1 MTSRKASFH
10 WFWPLAAAVGLMLAV
25 PHSAAQPR
33 VVEIRD
39 QARLLRIQGKN
50 QADRLGISIEVAD
63 FTGDGVADLAVA
75 SDKARAA
82 TGTKRVGRVDLFD
95 GNLLTSTLGTID
107 LNETLPS
114 SRLTLYGDF
123 NNGLFGERIVAG
135 DFDGNGTADLAI
147 AAPKQNIAGRQ
158 RVGRIFLYFGE
169 TLRSVTGTLLSTNAD
184 VKIDGA
190 RPEQTG
196 QFLTVGDFNGDG
208 ASDLIV
214 GAPGATVGS
223 KKEAGKVYVV
233 EGRPRNVWPPPT
245 SSLNLNLAN
254 INSVSAALIQTR
266 VVTGERENDRL
277 GESVGVGDI
286 NGDGFDD
293 LFIGEDHRD
302 RITGG
307 NSTELDVGAVHLLY
321 GQNVLPGTDYSQIDL
336 KLRPADVRFE
346 GRAQFDLFG
355 DSIMLVDWDG
365 VREAPNLPF
374 TQDLWVSAPFAEWNV
389 PASTEDDRGLLSM
402 IPGSPTIFSV
412 TAPPSVVRFPTSA
425 SRVLVGPSAAS
436 LFAGDFTFG
445 NLLTAEPGFEMAVS
459 SSRYRG
465 GKGPRTGAVHILTR
479 AEVESGI
486 PPIPF
491 ETRFIVNSVRIQGE
505 RSSDRFGFRVKSLPV
520 PGSHE
525 RLVVSAPQSGTASG
539 RSSSG
544 SVYILDASAMAFV
557 AGSPSPTFVPTFT
570 RTPTLTRTETAT
582 ATPVA
587 ARLFDLAADGSVD
600 FRDLFLFSRGWMAG
614 AKGEAPIDAGML
626 LGVLQAM
633 RGGTNHP

>member
-1 MTSRKASFH
+1 MIPLKACFH
-10 WFWPLAAAVGLMLAV
+10 WFWPLAVAVGVVLAI

-50 QADRLGISIEVAD
+50 QADRLGISIAVAD
-63 FTGDGVADLAVA
+63 FTGDGIADLAVA
-75 SDKARAA
+75 SDKARSA

-95 GNLLTSTLGTID
+95 GNLITSTLGAID
-107 LNETLPS
+107 LNATVTG
-114 SRLTLYGDF
+114 SRLTIFGDF
-123 NNGLFGERIVAG
+123 NNGYFGEQIAVG
-135 DFDGNGTADLAI
+135 DFDGNGFADLAI
-147 AAPKQNIAGRQ
+147 AAPKQNIGGRQ
-158 RVGRIFLYFGE
+158 RVGRIYLYFSE
-169 TLRSVTGTLLSTNAD
+169 TLRSGAGTLLSTDAD

-196 QFLTVGDFNGDG
+196 LFMTVGDFNADG
-208 ASDLIV
+208 TSDLV
-214 GAPGATVGS
+214 LGAPNATVGS
-223 KKEAGKVYVV
+223 KKETGKVYVI
-233 EGRPRNVWPPPT
+233 EGRPRLAWPPPT
-245 SSLNLNLAN
+245 TSLDLSLANLNSA
-254 INSVSAALIQTR
+254 SAAMIQTR
-266 VVTGERENDRL
+266 VITGERENDRL

-286 NGDGFDD
+286 NGDGFED
-293 LFIGEDHRD
+293 LFVGEDHRD

-321 GQNVLPGTDYSQIDL
+321 GQNVLPGGDYSQIDL

-355 DSIMLVDWDG
+355 NSIGLIEWDG
-365 VREAPNLPF
+365 VREAPNLPL
-374 TQDLWVSAPFAEWNV
+374 TQDLWISAPYAEWNV

-402 IPGSPTIFSV
+402 IPGSPTVFSV
-412 TAPPSVVRFPTSA
+412 TAPPTVIRFPVSA
-425 SRVLVGPSAAS
+425 NRVLVGPSAAS
-436 LFAGDFTFG
+436 LFGGDFTFG
-445 NLLTAEPGFEMAVS
+445 NLLAAEPGFEMVVA

-479 AEVESGI
+479 AEVESGV

-491 ETRFIVNSVRIQGE
+491 ETRNIVNSVRIQGE

-525 RLVVSAPQSGTASG
+525 RLVVSAPQWGSASG
-539 RSSSG
+539 RSTSG
-544 SVYILDASAMAFV
+544 AVYILDASAMAYV

-570 RTPTLTRTETAT
+570 RTPTLSPTETAT

-587 ARLFDLAADGSVD
+587 ARLFDLAPDGNVD
-600 FRDLFLFSRGWMAG
+600 FQDLFLFSREWMAG
-614 AKGEAPIDAGML
+614 DKERPPQGAGAL
-626 LGVLQAM
+626 LGILDAM
-633 RGGTNHP
+633 RGE